1 MIYFFSCYVCHRDLH
16 VLSHAFPTR
25 RSSDLLDCAVAAEDA
40 LDSRA
45 TADLAAGLAERPR
58 HRLGAAAHAATREA
72 PGANVAVDLAHVV
85 MQQHIGGARRVD
97 PEPGPDDAGAGEMG
111 LHHLGL
117 EVLVEE
123 FADRHGPEADRL
135 GHLAL

>member
-1 MIYFFSCYVCHRDLH
+1 MRISDWSSDVC
-16 VLSHAFPTR
+16 
-25 RSSDLLDCAVAAEDA
+25 SSDLLDCG
-40 LDSRA
+40 A

-58 HRLGAAAHAATREA
+58 HRLGDAAHAATREA
-72 PGANVAVDLAHVV
+72 PGANGAVDLAHVV

-123 FADRHGPEADRL
+123 FADRPAPEADRL
-135 GHLAL
+135 GHTAPAGGVKATAEN

>member
-1 MIYFFSCYVCHRDLH
+1 MFCRCVCFFFFKQKTAYEMRISDWSSDVC
-16 VLSHAFPTR
+16 
-25 RSSDLLDCAVAAEDA
+25 SSDL
-40 LDSRA
+40 
-45 TADLAAGLAERPR
+45 
-58 HRLGAAAHAATREA
+58 
-72 PGANVAVDLAHVV
+72 VDLAHVV

-135 GHLAL
+135 GHLALAEVVKALAEIQQFGEDRKSTRLNSSH

>member
-1 MIYFFSCYVCHRDLH
+1 M
-16 VLSHAFPTR
+16 
-25 RSSDLLDCAVAAEDA
+25 
-40 LDSRA
+40 
-45 TADLAAGLAERPR
+45 
-58 HRLGAAAHAATREA
+58 
-72 PGANVAVDLAHVV
+72 
-85 MQQHIGGARRVD
+85 GGARRVD

-135 GHLAL
+135 GHLPLAEAVKALAEIQPFGEVAWPVAYRVGRCAEQQGLDEATVPYHRPGVAPVDLGVSAGDAGTCPAARAVGRCLRAWAGHAGEGAA

>member
-1 MIYFFSCYVCHRDLH
+1 MRISDWSSDVC
-16 VLSHAFPTR
+16 
-25 RSSDLLDCAVAAEDA
+25 SSDL
-40 LDSRA
+40 
-45 TADLAAGLAERPR
+45 
-58 HRLGAAAHAATREA
+58 
-72 PGANVAVDLAHVV
+72 
-85 MQQHIGGARRVD
+85 IGGARRVD

-135 GHLAL
+135 GHLALAEVVKALAEIQQFGEVAWPVDRKSTRLNSSH